1 MRRSKG
7 VLPVPTTVIRPGT
20 TAEPLK
26 WVNQPRERRGSR
38 CSSTAGKVEGPS
50 VFMSMRRVRGV
61 FGLASKTPLSF
72 VAVAEE
78 GVEAVLFAVVI
89 WLGVFWRE
97 RIETM
102 GSMYRDSK
110 VLSFVND
117 FWLWPTKSWLPESQT
132 SASTLVHPAAR
143 AS

>member
-1 MRRSKG
+1 M
-7 VLPVPTTVIRPGT
+7 LPVPTTVIKPGT

-26 WVNQPRERRGSR
+26 WVSQPRERKGSR
-38 CSSTAGKVEGPS
+38 CSRTAGKVERPS
-50 VFMSMRRVRGV
+50 VFMSMRRVREV
-61 FGLASKTPLSF
+61 FGLASKTPLRF
-72 VAVAEE
+72 DALVAEE
-78 GVEAVLFAVVI
+78 GEAVLFVVVT
-89 WLGVFWRE
+89 WLAVFWLE

-110 VLSFVND
+110 VLSSVND
-117 FWLWPTKSWLPESQT
+117 FWLWPTKSWLPDSQT